1 MNNLN
6 RPTTPTEIKVVIKIL
21 LKSEPM
27 IRCINTEFYQTFSE
41 NLMPIFLKL
50 LHETET
56 NGTFLNS
63 VKKAIVI
70 VITKPHKDSTKIYR
84 RISVMNINAKKST
97 KYFQTE
103 SENTSKIIC
112 IDQVGFITGMH
123 GYSIYKSQHVFYHI
137 NKLKEKII

>member
-1 MNNLN
+1 
-6 RPTTPTEIKVVIKIL
+6 
-21 LKSEPM
+21 M

-103 SENTSKIIC
+103 SENTSKN
-112 IDQVGFITGMH
+112 H
-123 GYSIYKSQHVFYHI
+123 LH
-137 NKLKEKII
+137 